1 MEIVYALVLGVAVAA
16 FVSYPFWGKRGAS
29 SAEDPEIA
37 ALEAARESKYREIRD
52 AETDLASGK
61 LSREDFDQVNA
72 DLRRDAVAILKDL
85 DEAGGGEGEESATD
99 DAEAPKPAPGAG
111 EKPPRSGDS

>member
-1 MEIVYALVLGVAVAA
+1 MEVVYLVALGILVAA
-16 FVSYPFWGKRGAS
+16 FVSRPFWGGRGAS
-29 SAEDPEIA
+29 ETEDPEIA

-72 DLRRDAVAILKDL
+72 DLRRDAVAILKEL
-85 DEAGGGEGEESATD
+85 DELRGGETPPES
-99 DAEAPKPAPGAG
+99 GA
-111 EKPPRSGDS
+111 S